1 MNKGLAMFAAN
12 RWYVMQTEKRRVTVP
27 MITEFVR
34 EVIKA
39 RGLSQDVEAEILR
52 DNRATAEVRKNI
64 RPCSFEQMEMQIDF
78 DGKTKP
84 RIYLETYGKNGSI
97 IVFGNFETEDVTI
110 FTEKPKENLK
120 VKRLLE
126 EKTY

>member
-1 MNKGLAMFAAN
+1 MNKGLALFAAN

-34 EVIKA
+34 EVIA
-39 RGLSQDVEAEILR
+39 TRGLSQDIEAEILR

-64 RPCSFEQMEMQIDF
+64 RPCSFEQREMQIDF
-78 DGKTKP
+78 DGKTEP
-84 RIYLETYGKNGSI
+84 RIHLETYGKS
-97 IVFGNFETEDVTI
+97 GNINYSGNLELDRVTV
-110 FTEKPKENLK
+110 FTEKPKENLR

-126 EKTY
+126 EV

>member
-12 RWYVMQTEKRRVTVP
+12 RWYIMQTEKRRVTVN

-34 EVIKA
+34 EVIA
-39 RGLSQDVEAEILR
+39 VRGLSQDIEAEILR

-64 RPCSFEQMEMQIDF
+64 RPCSFEQKEMQIDF
-78 DGKTKP
+78 DGKTEP
-84 RIYLETYGKNGSI
+84 RIHLETYGKS
-97 IVFGNFETEDVTI
+97 GNINYSGNLELDYVTV
-110 FTEKPKENLK
+110 FTEKPKENLR

-126 EKTY
+126 EA